1 MEKELN
7 IIYREPE
14 VEDAKKIVDFYNYV
28 GGETTYLSF

>member
-7 IIYREPE
+7 IAYREPE

-28 GGETTYLSF
+28 GGNDIFEF